1 MNEPFFCFRS
11 NLRVITRLETL
22 ATQANGNEVV
32 HLHGVECQ
40 VFFVILFVHRS
51 VCGVK
56 CFGEVSLLDE
66 LDP

>member
-1 MNEPFFCFRS
+1 MP
-11 NLRVITRLETL
+11 I
-22 ATQANGNEVV
+22 
-32 HLHGVECQ
+32 
-40 VFFVILFVHRS
+40 FFVILLFHRS